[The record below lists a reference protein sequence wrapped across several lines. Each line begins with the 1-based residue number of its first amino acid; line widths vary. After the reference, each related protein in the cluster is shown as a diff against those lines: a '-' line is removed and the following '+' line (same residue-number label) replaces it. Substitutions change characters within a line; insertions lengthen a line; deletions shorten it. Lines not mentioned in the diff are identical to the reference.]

1 MKIDQTEIA
10 QRDRDRVT
18 GRVTTPPAAGQHEDG
33 PSAGSEPHMQGD
45 TEFPRTRRGIVR
57 SSVYGA
63 IVVATIGGVYLAT
76 RGKGEATPAAG
87 GHAHGTTSPGGDIG
101 KSVMLSPADERR
113 IGVTYA
119 TATVGP
125 LAKEVRTVGQITF
138 DETRVRTISPKI
150 DGWVDRLYVN
160 ATGQSVSVGQPLL
173 TIYSPML
180 VSAQEE
186 LLLAKRLQNDVSAA
200 SDATRQNA
208 AELSASARRRLAYWD
223 IPATEIADIER
234 TGQVEK
240 TLTLRASAGGYVLD
254 KNVLAGQKI
263 MAGDAL
269 YKVADL
275 STVWAE
281 GEVFEQDIA
290 NIKVGQRVRADFDA
304 LPGEHRVGRI
314 AYIYPT
320 LDPQTRTVRVR
331 VVLPNGDL
339 RLKPGMYATIR
350 IAGTERASVL
360 TVPRSAVL
368 STGERS
374 IIFVRDSSGM
384 LTPREVAVGA
394 ANDDRVEILRGLA
407 AGETVVSSATFLVD
421 AESNLG
427 TALGGMGNMPGMEL
441 TKPPTALP
449 STDAPRAVTL
459 DRGGAS
465 TTPSAG
471 PKTGAPGGT
480 GRTDHSA
487 HPAPKKP

>member
-1 MKIDQTEIA
+1 MKIDETEVV
-10 QRDRDRVT
+10 QRDRVT
-18 GRVTTPPAAGQHEDG
+18 RRMKTPSPAGLQRDGVGAAPEEAVGGDPAA
-33 PSAGSEPHMQGD
+33 
-45 TEFPRTRRGIVR
+45 PRARRRIVR
-57 SSVYGA
+57 SLVYGA
-63 IVVATIGGVYLAT
+63 VVVAAIAGVYLAT
-76 RGKGEATPAAG
+76 RGRGEATTRAA
-87 GHAHGTTSPGGDIG
+87 GHAHGATSAGGDIG
-101 KSVMLSPADERR
+101 KPVMLSAADERR

-119 TATVGP
+119 KATVGP
-125 LAKEVRTVGQITF
+125 LAKEIRTVGQITF
-138 DETRVRTISPKI
+138 DETRLRTISPKI
-150 DGWVDRLYVN
+150 DGWVDQLYVN
-160 ATGQSVSVGQPLL
+160 ATGQAVSLGQPLL

-200 SDATRQNA
+200 SDATQQNA
-208 AELSASARRRLAYWD
+208 ADLSASARRRLAYWD
-223 IPATEIADIER
+223 ISATEIADIER
-234 TGQVEK
+234 TGQVQK
-240 TLTLRASAGGYVLD
+240 TLTLRASAGGYVLE

-269 YKVADL
+269 FKVADL

-290 NIKVGQRVRADFDA
+290 NVHVGQTVHADFDA

-350 IAGTERASVL
+350 IAGSERVNVL

-374 IIFVRDSSGM
+374 IIFVRDSSGV

-449 STDAPRAVTL
+449 STDAPRAITLEPGAASKAPTPAPTTDPVT
-459 DRGGAS
+459 
-465 TTPSAG
+465 
-471 PKTGAPGGT
+471 GT
-480 GRTDHSA
+480 SGTDHSA
-487 HPAPKKP
+487 HRAPTKP